1 MALVQPQFR
10 NIVGL
15 FPLYNYKSERIIN
28 CILQIHC
35 QMFSDL
41 KQNRVSFSF
50 SLQAWETVRLEY
62 MADPTLISSYRQKLI
77 NYFTSQLR
85 YRNVLRVLQYALSL
99 NSCFSLLAS
108 KLKCKV
114 QPGQVAQAL
123 IPVSRETEAG
133 GVQV

>member
-1 MALVQPQFR
+1 MALACPQFK

-15 FPLYNYKSERIIN
+15 FLLYNYKSERIIN

-35 QMFSDL
+35 QMYSDL
-41 KQNRVSFSF
+41 KQNPVSFFF

-85 YRNVLRVLQYALSL
+85 YQKCPPCSSATHSAFEFLFLSL
-99 NSCFSLLAS
+99 SF
-108 KLKCKV
+108 
-114 QPGQVAQAL
+114 
-123 IPVSRETEAG
+123 
-133 GVQV
+133 